1 MTTTKQFFD
10 YYDLEAYLG
19 GRREAR
25 EYDTIAISEEVSH
38 VDPTDGNRYWKP
50 EVDEDT
56 LFKIAERHHTGRRFL
71 KEELGDYMGSI
82 DPSEYDVGAII
93 DKATYMDDTG
103 IRHWLPTII
112 DERDIWDIAEDYRLA
127 E

>member
-1 MTTTKQFFD
+1 MTTKQFFD

-25 EYDTIAISEEVSH
+25 EYDTVAISEEVSH

-82 DPSEYDVGAII
+82 DPSEYDVDAII

-112 DERDIWDIAEDYRLA
+112 DERDIWDIAEDYRFA

>member
-1 MTTTKQFFD
+1 MTTKQFFD

-25 EYDTIAISEEVSH
+25 EYDTVAISEEVSH
-38 VDPTDGNRYWKP
+38 VDPTDGNRFWKP

-82 DPSEYDVGAII
+82 DPSEYDVDAII
-93 DKATYMDDTG
+93 DKTTYMDDTG

-112 DERDIWDIAEDYRLA
+112 DERDIWDIAEDYRFA
-127 E
+127 D